1 MMTSTQYDRN
11 LITSEYLIEQLASC
25 AEASGLKLV
34 TRTRPNIRMQILVL
48 LISLNYT
55 SYFKQ
60 KLLA

>member
-1 MMTSTQYDRN
+1 MTSTQYDQN

-25 AEASGLKLV
+25 AEASCLKLV
-34 TRTRPNIRMQILVL
+34 TRTRPNIRNQILVL
-48 LISLNYT
+48 FISLNYT